1 MSYNFNEIEKKWQEY
16 WDKNE
21 TFKTDVWDF
30 SKPKYYALDMFPYP
44 SGQGLHV
51 GHPEGYTATDIMSR
65 MRRMQGYNVLH
76 PMGWD
81 AFGLPAE
88 QYAIKTGNH
97 PAGFTK
103 KNIATFKKQ
112 LKMLGFSFD
121 WSREI
126 STCEPSYY
134 KWTQWIFKQLYNDG
148 LAKLVEMP
156 VNWCE
161 GLGCVLSN
169 DEVINGKSERGG
181 FPVVRKNMKQWVMD
195 IPKYAEILLDGLD
208 ELDWPESTKEIQRN
222 WIGKSVGAEVKFKVV
237 GTDKEFTVFTTRA
250 DTLFGATYCVL
261 SPEHELVD
269 EITNLKQ
276 KEAIK
281 EYKAKAAAKSDLE
294 RTELNKEKTG
304 CFTGAYAINPVNA
317 KEIPIWI
324 SDYVLATY
332 GTGAIM
338 AVPAHDERDYE
349 FAKKFGIEI
358 IPVLEGGDI
367 SKEAFTGD
375 GVHINSDFLNGLG
388 KQEAIDKM
396 IAWLEEKGIGDKKV
410 NYKLREWIF
419 ARQRYWGEPIPIVF
433 TEGDEIHVLADED
446 LPLVLPELEDYAPSK
461 TGASPLDKATDWVNT
476 TFEGKPARRET
487 STMPGSA
494 GSSWYFLRY
503 IDPHN
508 ENEIAVPELLKH
520 WMPVDLYVGGPEHAV
535 GHLLY
540 SRFWNN
546 YLYNKGIAPTKEP
559 FAKLR
564 HQGMILGSNG
574 EKMSKSK
581 GNVINPDDMVKEYGA
596 DALRVYE
603 MFMGPID
610 AAKPWDPNGIDGSK
624 KFLDRV
630 WRLLVESGKVQAN
643 EHADGQAHNKS
654 LDKVYNYT
662 VKKVTSDYEN
672 MYFNTAIS
680 QMMIFVNTASKE
692 DVIPQEYA
700 EGFIKL
706 LSPVAPHIAEE
717 IWNRL
722 GHNDTITYEAWPTY
736 DESKLVE
743 DTIEIP
749 VQING
754 KVRATIQITVDAA
767 EEDVKNSV
775 HENANIQAQFEG
787 KNVVKEIYVKNKI
800 YNIVVK

>member
-1 MSYNFNEIEKKWQEY
+1 MAYNFKEIEKKWQDK
-16 WDKNE
+16 WDEEK
-21 TFKTDVWDF
+21 TFKTDAWDF
-30 SKPKYYALDMFPYP
+30 SKPKFYALDMFPYP

-51 GHPEGYTATDIMSR
+51 GHPEGYTATDIISR

-97 PAGFTK
+97 PETFTK
-103 KNIATFKKQ
+103 KNIETFKKQ

-121 WSREI
+121 WDREI

-148 LAKLVEMP
+148 LAELIEMP

-169 DEVINGKSERGG
+169 DEVIDGKSERGG
-181 FPVVRKNMKQWVMD
+181 YPVVRKNMKQWVMD
-195 IPKYAEILLDGLD
+195 IQDYAEILLSGLD
-208 ELDWPESTKEIQRN
+208 DLDWPESTKEIQRN
-222 WIGKSVGAEVKFKVV
+222 WIGKSIGAEVKFKVANS
-237 GTDKEFTVFTTRA
+237 DKYFTVFTTRA

-269 EITNLKQ
+269 ILTTPECKQ
-276 KEAIK
+276 AVE
-281 EYKAKAAAKSDLE
+281 EYKKVAAAKSDLE

-304 CFTGAYAINPVNA
+304 VFIGAYAINPVNN

-324 SDYVLATY
+324 SDYVLSTY

-349 FAKKFGIEI
+349 FARKFGIDI
-358 IPVLEGGDI
+358 IPVLDGGDI
-367 SKEAFTGD
+367 LKEAFTGD
-375 GVHINSDFLNGLG
+375 GVHINSEFLNGLG
-388 KQEAIDKM
+388 KEEAINKM
-396 IAWLEEKGIGDKKV
+396 INWLEKNKIGTKKI

-419 ARQRYWGEPIPIVF
+419 ARQRYWGEPIPVVF
-433 TEGDEIHVLADED
+433 TEDNKIHVLADED

-461 TGASPLDKATDWVNT
+461 TGASPLDKATDWLNT
-476 TFEGKPARRET
+476 TFEGEKATRET

-508 ENEIAVPELLKH
+508 ENAIADPELLKH

-546 YLYNKGIAPTKEP
+546 YLYNKGIVPTKEP
-559 FAKLR
+559 FQKLR
-564 HQGMILGSNG
+564 HQGMILGTNG

-596 DALRVYE
+596 DALRLYE

-610 AAKPWDPNGIDGSK
+610 AAKPWDITGIEGTK
-624 KFLDRV
+624 KFLDRI
-630 WRLLVESGKVQAN
+630 WRLYVESGKISN
-643 EHADGQAHNKS
+643 NHNS
-654 LDKVYNYT
+654 NLDKIYNYT
-662 VKKVTSDYEN
+662 VKKVTNDYEN

-680 QMMIFVNTASKE
+680 QMMIFINAVYKE
-692 DVIPQEYA
+692 ETLPIEYA
-700 EGFIKL
+700 EGFLKL
-706 LSPVAPHIAEE
+706 LNPVAPHITEE
-717 IWNRL
+717 LWNRL
-722 GHNDTITYEAWPTY
+722 NHNKTIAYEKWPEY
-736 DESKLVE
+736 DESKITE
-743 DTIEIP
+743 NEIEIP

-754 KVRATIQITVDAA
+754 KVKETITIPVDL
-767 EEDVKNSV
+767 EEGKVKEIV
-775 HENANIQAQFEG
+775 HENGNIANLTNG
-787 KNVVKEIYVKNKI
+787 KTIVKEIYVKNKI
-800 YNIVVK
+800 YNIVIK

>member
-1 MSYNFNEIEKKWQEY
+1 MAYNFKEIEKKWQDK
-16 WDKNE
+16 WDEEK
-21 TFKTDVWDF
+21 TFKTDAWDF
-30 SKPKYYALDMFPYP
+30 SKPKFYALDMFPYP

-51 GHPEGYTATDIMSR
+51 GHPEGYTATDIISR

-97 PAGFTK
+97 PETFTK
-103 KNIATFKKQ
+103 KNIETFKKQ

-121 WSREI
+121 WDREI

-148 LAKLVEMP
+148 LAELIEMP

-181 FPVVRKNMKQWVMD
+181 YPVVRKNMKQWVMD
-195 IPKYAEILLDGLD
+195 IQDYAEILLSGLD
-208 ELDWPESTKEIQRN
+208 DLDWPESTKEIQRN
-222 WIGKSVGAEVKFKVV
+222 WIGKSIGAEVKFKVANS
-237 GTDKEFTVFTTRA
+237 DKYFTVFTTRA

-269 EITNLKQ
+269 ILTTSECKQ
-276 KEAIK
+276 AVE
-281 EYKAKAAAKSDLE
+281 EYKKVAAAKSDLE

-304 CFTGAYAINPVNA
+304 VFIGAYAINPVNN

-324 SDYVLATY
+324 SDYVLSTY

-349 FAKKFGIEI
+349 FARKFGIDI
-358 IPVLEGGDI
+358 IPVLDGGDI
-367 SKEAFTGD
+367 LKEAFTGD
-375 GVHINSDFLNGLG
+375 GIHINSEFLNGLG
-388 KQEAIDKM
+388 KEEAINKM
-396 IAWLEEKGIGDKKV
+396 ISWLEENKIGTKKV

-419 ARQRYWGEPIPIVF
+419 ARQRYWGEPIPVVF
-433 TEGDEIHVLADED
+433 TEDNKIHVLADED

-461 TGASPLDKATDWVNT
+461 TGASPLDKATDWLNT
-476 TFEGKPARRET
+476 TFEGEKATRET

-508 ENEIAVPELLKH
+508 ENAIADPELLKH

-546 YLYNKGIAPTKEP
+546 YLYNKGIVPTKEP
-559 FAKLR
+559 FQKLR
-564 HQGMILGSNG
+564 HQGMILGTNG

-596 DALRVYE
+596 DALRLYE

-610 AAKPWDPNGIDGSK
+610 AAKPWDITGIEGTK
-624 KFLDRV
+624 KFLDRI
-630 WRLLVESGKVQAN
+630 WRLYVESGKISN
-643 EHADGQAHNKS
+643 NHNS
-654 LDKVYNYT
+654 NLDKIYNYT
-662 VKKVTSDYEN
+662 VKKVTNDYEN

-680 QMMIFVNTASKE
+680 QMMIFINAVYKE
-692 DVIPQEYA
+692 ETLPIEYA
-700 EGFIKL
+700 EGFLKL
-706 LSPVAPHIAEE
+706 LNPVAPHITEE
-717 IWNRL
+717 LWNRL
-722 GHNDTITYEAWPTY
+722 NHNKTIAYEKWPEY
-736 DESKLVE
+736 DESKITE
-743 DTIEIP
+743 NEIEIP

-754 KVRATIQITVDAA
+754 KVKETITIPVDL
-767 EEDVKNSV
+767 EEGKVKEIV
-775 HENANIQAQFEG
+775 HENGNIANLTNG
-787 KNVVKEIYVKNKI
+787 KTIVKEIYVKNKI
-800 YNIVVK
+800 YNIVIK

>member
-1 MSYNFNEIEKKWQEY
+1 MSYNFREIEQKWQNY
-16 WDKNE
+16 WEEHK
-21 TFKTDVWDF
+21 TFYTDVWDF
-30 SKPKYYALDMFPYP
+30 SKPKFYALDMFPYP

-51 GHPEGYTATDIMSR
+51 GHPEGYTATDIISR
-65 MRRMQGYNVLH
+65 MKRMQGYNVLH

-97 PAGFTK
+97 PAGFTAQ
-103 KNIATFKKQ
+103 NIETFKRQ

-121 WSREI
+121 WDKEV
-126 STCEPSYY
+126 STCDPNFY
-134 KWTQWIFKQLYNDG
+134 KWTQWIFKQLFNDG

-169 DEVINGKSERGG
+169 DEVIDGKSERGG
-181 FPVVRKNMKQWVMD
+181 FPVVRKNMKQWVLD
-195 IPKYAEILLDGLD
+195 IPKYADILLEGLD
-208 ELDWPESTKEIQRN
+208 EIDWPESTKEIQRN
-222 WIGKSVGAEVKFKVV
+222 WIGRSEGAEVKFKVAN
-237 GTDKEFTVFTTRA
+237 TDLDFTVFTTRP

-261 SPEHELVD
+261 APELDLVNK
-269 EITNLKQ
+269 ITTTEQ
-276 KEAIK
+276 KEAI
-281 EYKAKAAAKSDLE
+281 EQYKKLAASKSDLE
-294 RTELNKEKTG
+294 RTELSKEKTG
-304 CFTGAYAINPVNA
+304 VFTGSYAINPVNG

-332 GTGAIM
+332 GTGCIM
-338 AVPAHDERDYE
+338 AVPAHDQRDYE
-349 FAKKFGIEI
+349 FASKFGIEI

-367 SKEAFTGD
+367 SKEAFVED
-375 GVHINSDFLNGLG
+375 GLHINSDFLNGLN
-388 KQEAIDKM
+388 KKDAIEK
-396 IAWLEEKGIGDKKV
+396 INNWLEEKNIGKRKV

-433 TEGDEIHVLADED
+433 VDDEMKALADSD
-446 LPLVLPELEDYAPSK
+446 LPLILPELEDYAPSK

-476 TFEGKPARRET
+476 SFEGKPAKRET

-508 ENEIAVPELLKH
+508 ENEFANKKLLEH
-520 WMPVDLYVGGPEHAV
+520 WLPVDLYVGGPEHAV

-546 YLYNKGIAPTKEP
+546 YLYNKGYVPVKEP

-581 GNVINPDDMVKEYGA
+581 GNVINPDDMVKQYGA
-596 DALRVYE
+596 DSLRIYE

-610 AAKPWDPNGIDGSK
+610 AAKPWDPNGIDGAK

-630 WRLLVESGKVQAN
+630 WRLYTESGKIKN
-643 EHADGQAHNKS
+643 GTNKN
-654 LDKVYNYT
+654 LDRVYHYT
-662 VKKVTSDYEN
+662 VKKVSNDYETMN
-672 MYFNTAIS
+672 FNTAIS
-680 QMMIFVNTASKE
+680 QMMIFINTVNKE
-692 DVIPQEYA
+692 EVLPLEYA
-700 EGFIKL
+700 EGFLKL
-706 LSPVAPHIAEE
+706 LNPVAPHITEE
-717 IWNRL
+717 LWNKL
-722 GHNDTITYEAWPTY
+722 GHTNSIAYESWPKFDEAKTI
-736 DESKLVE
+736 E

-749 VQING
+749 VQVNG
-754 KVRATIQITVDAA
+754 KLKTTISISLD
-767 EEDVKNSV
+767 EDEPSVKEKV
-775 HENANIQAQFEG
+775 HNALTDKLDG
-787 KNVVKEIYVKNKI
+787 KSIVKEIYVKNKI
-800 YNIVVK
+800 YNVVVK

>member
-1 MSYNFNEIEKKWQEY
+1 MSYNFREIEQKWQNY
-16 WDKNE
+16 WEEHK
-21 TFKTDVWDF
+21 TFYTDVWDF
-30 SKPKYYALDMFPYP
+30 SKPKFYALDMFPYP

-51 GHPEGYTATDIMSR
+51 GHPEGYTATDIISR
-65 MRRMQGYNVLH
+65 MKRMQGYNVLH

-97 PAGFTK
+97 PAGFTSA
-103 KNIATFKKQ
+103 NIETFKRQ

-121 WSREI
+121 WDKEV
-126 STCEPSYY
+126 STCDPNYY

-161 GLGCVLSN
+161 ELGCVLSN
-169 DEVINGKSERGG
+169 DEVIDGKSERGG
-181 FPVVRKNMKQWVMD
+181 FPVVRKNMKQWVLD
-195 IPKYAEILLDGLD
+195 IPKYADILLEGLD
-208 ELDWPESTKEIQRN
+208 DIDWPESTKEIQRN
-222 WIGKSVGAEVKFKVV
+222 WIGRSEGAEVKFKVAN
-237 GTDKEFTVFTTRA
+237 TDLDFTVFTTRP

-261 SPEHELVD
+261 APELDLVNQ
-269 EITNLKQ
+269 ITTEKQ
-276 KEAIK
+276 KEAV
-281 EYKAKAAAKSDLE
+281 EQYKKLAASKSDLE
-294 RTELNKEKTG
+294 RTELSKEKTG
-304 CFTGAYAINPVNA
+304 VFTGSYAINPVNG

-332 GTGAIM
+332 GTGCIM
-338 AVPAHDERDYE
+338 AVPAHDQRDYE
-349 FAKKFGIEI
+349 FASKFGIEI

-367 SKEAFTGD
+367 SKEAFVED
-375 GVHINSDFLNGLG
+375 GLHINSDFLNGLN
-388 KQEAIDKM
+388 KKDAIDK
-396 IAWLEEKGIGDKKV
+396 INNWLEEKNIGKRKV

-433 TEGDEIHVLADED
+433 VDDEMKALADSD

-476 TFEGKPARRET
+476 SFEGKPAKRET

-508 ENEIAVPELLKH
+508 ENEFANKKLLEH
-520 WMPVDLYVGGPEHAV
+520 WLPVDLYVGGPEHAV

-546 YLYNKGIAPTKEP
+546 YLYNKGYVPVKEP

-581 GNVINPDDMVKEYGA
+581 GNVINPDDMVKQYGA
-596 DALRVYE
+596 DSLRIYE

-610 AAKPWDPNGIDGSK
+610 AAKPWDPNGIDGAK

-630 WRLLVESGKVQAN
+630 WRLYTESGKIKN
-643 EHADGQAHNKS
+643 ESNKN
-654 LDKVYNYT
+654 LDKVYHYT
-662 VKKVTSDYEN
+662 VKKVSNDYETMN
-672 MYFNTAIS
+672 FNTAIS
-680 QMMIFVNTASKE
+680 QMMIFINTVNKE
-692 DVIPQEYA
+692 EILPLEYA
-700 EGFIKL
+700 EGFLKL
-706 LSPVAPHIAEE
+706 LNPVAPHITEE
-717 IWNRL
+717 LWNKL
-722 GHNDTITYEAWPTY
+722 GHTNSIAYENWPKFDEAKTI
-736 DESKLVE
+736 E

-749 VQING
+749 VQVNG
-754 KVRATIQITVDAA
+754 KLKTTISISLD
-767 EEDVKNSV
+767 EDESSVKEKV
-775 HENANIQAQFEG
+775 HNALTDKLDG
-787 KNVVKEIYVKNKI
+787 KSIVKEIYVKNKI
-800 YNIVVK
+800 YNVVVK

>member
-1 MSYNFNEIEKKWQEY
+1 MAYNFKEIEKKWQDK
-16 WDKNE
+16 WDEEK
-21 TFKTDVWDF
+21 TFKTDAWDF
-30 SKPKYYALDMFPYP
+30 SKPKFYALDMFPYP

-51 GHPEGYTATDIMSR
+51 GHPEGYTATDIISR

-97 PAGFTK
+97 PETFTK
-103 KNIATFKKQ
+103 KNIETFKKQ

-121 WSREI
+121 WDREI

-148 LAKLVEMP
+148 LAELIEMP

-181 FPVVRKNMKQWVMD
+181 YPVVRKNMKQWVMD
-195 IPKYAEILLDGLD
+195 IQDYAEILLSGLD
-208 ELDWPESTKEIQRN
+208 DLDWSESTKEIQRN
-222 WIGKSVGAEVKFKVV
+222 WIGKSIGAEVKFKVANS
-237 GTDKEFTVFTTRA
+237 DKYFTVFTTRA

-269 EITNLKQ
+269 ILTTPECKQ
-276 KEAIK
+276 AVE
-281 EYKAKAAAKSDLE
+281 EYKKVAAAKSDLE

-304 CFTGAYAINPVNA
+304 VFIGAYAINPVNN

-324 SDYVLATY
+324 SDYVLSTY

-349 FAKKFGIEI
+349 FATKFGIDI
-358 IPVLEGGDI
+358 IPVLDGGDI
-367 SKEAFTGD
+367 LKEAFTGD
-375 GVHINSDFLNGLG
+375 GVHINSEFLNGLG
-388 KQEAIDKM
+388 KEEAINKM
-396 IAWLEEKGIGDKKV
+396 INWLEKNKIGTKKI

-419 ARQRYWGEPIPIVF
+419 ARQRYWGEPIPVVF
-433 TEGDEIHVLADED
+433 TEDNKIHVLADED

-461 TGASPLDKATDWVNT
+461 TGASPLDKATDWLNT
-476 TFEGKPARRET
+476 TFEGEKATRET

-508 ENEIAVPELLKH
+508 ENAIADPELLKH

-546 YLYNKGIAPTKEP
+546 YLYNKGIVPTKEP
-559 FAKLR
+559 FQKLR
-564 HQGMILGSNG
+564 HQGMILGTNG

-596 DALRVYE
+596 DALRLYE

-610 AAKPWDPNGIDGSK
+610 AAKPWDITGIEGTK
-624 KFLDRV
+624 KFLDRI
-630 WRLLVESGKVQAN
+630 WRLYVESGKISN
-643 EHADGQAHNKS
+643 NHNS
-654 LDKVYNYT
+654 NLDKIYNYT
-662 VKKVTSDYEN
+662 VKKVTNDYEN

-680 QMMIFVNTASKE
+680 QMMIFINAVYKE
-692 DVIPQEYA
+692 ETLPIEYA
-700 EGFIKL
+700 EGFLKL
-706 LSPVAPHIAEE
+706 LNPVAPHITEE
-717 IWNRL
+717 LWNRL
-722 GHNDTITYEAWPTY
+722 NHNKTIAYEKWPEY
-736 DESKLVE
+736 DESKITE
-743 DTIEIP
+743 NEIEIP

-754 KVRATIQITVDAA
+754 KVKETITIPVDL
-767 EEDVKNSV
+767 EEGKVKEIV
-775 HENANIQAQFEG
+775 HENGNIANLTNG
-787 KNVVKEIYVKNKI
+787 KTIVKEIYVKNKI
-800 YNIVVK
+800 YNIVIK

>member
-16 WDKNE
+16 WEKNE

-103 KNIATFKKQ
+103 KNIETFKRQ
-112 LKMLGFSFD
+112 LKILGLSFD
-121 WSREI
+121 WSKEI
-126 STCEPSYY
+126 STCDPHYY
-134 KWTQWIFKQLYNDG
+134 KWTQWIFKRLCEDG

-195 IPKYAEILLDGLD
+195 IPKYAEILLDGLND
-208 ELDWPESTKEIQRN
+208 LDWPESTKEIQRN
-222 WIGKSVGAEVKFKVV
+222 WIGKSVGAEINFKVA
-237 GTDKEFTVFTTRA
+237 GTDKTFTVFTTRA

-261 SPEHELVD
+261 SPEHDLVD
-269 EITNLKQ
+269 EITTAGQ

-281 EYKAKAAAKSDLE
+281 EYKAQAAAKSDLE

-304 CFTGAYAINPVNA
+304 CFTGAYAINPANG

-324 SDYVLATY
+324 SDYVLSTY

-338 AVPAHDERDYE
+338 AVPAHDERDFE
-349 FAKKFGIEI
+349 FASKFGIEI
-358 IPVLEGGDI
+358 IPVLEGGDV
-367 SKEAFTGD
+367 SKEAFVGD
-375 GVHINSDFLNGLG
+375 GVHINSDFLNSLG

-396 IAWLEEKGIGDKKV
+396 IEWLEEKGIGTKKV
-410 NYKLREWIF
+410 NYKIREWIF
-419 ARQRYWGEPIPIVF
+419 ARQRYWGEPIPVVF
-433 TEGDEIHVLADED
+433 TEGDEIHIIADEE
-446 LPLVLPELEDYAPSK
+446 LPLVLPELEDYAPSRS
-461 TGASPLDKATDWVNT
+461 GASPLDKATDWVNT

-503 IDPHN
+503 IDPNN
-508 ENEIAVPELLKH
+508 ENEIASPELLKH

-546 YLYNKGIAPTKEP
+546 YLYNKGIVYTKEP

-596 DALRVYE
+596 DALRIYE

-630 WRLLVESGKVQAN
+630 WRLFVESGKVKDASN
-643 EHADGQAHNKS
+643 VNLE
-654 LDKVYNYT
+654 KVYNFT
-662 VKKVTSDYEN
+662 VKKVTNDYEN

-680 QMMIFVNTASKE
+680 QMMIFVNSATKE
-692 DVIPQEYA
+692 DILPKEYA
-700 EGFIKL
+700 EGFVKL

-717 IWNRL
+717 LWNRL
-722 GHNDTITYEAWPTY
+722 GHSGTITYEAWPTY
-736 DESKLVE
+736 DESKIA
-743 DTIEIP
+743 DDEINLP
-749 VQING
+749 VQVNG
-754 KVRATIQITVDAA
+754 KVRATIKVAIDATQDEIKEIAHKA
-767 EEDVKNSV
+767 ENV
-775 HENANIQAQFEG
+775 QAHLEG
-787 KNVVKEIYVKNKI
+787 KTIVKEIYVKGKI